1 MAQPPERAPGL
12 SAAVWQ
18 RVQPRLLKVANRV
31 EDAFDAARHR
41 FHTGLGWKIPIRIL
55 PYRGFGTPERM
66 LVRGRVV
73 RDRGIPDDTSH
84 QGTAGTLLT
93 SVKRYATHEIPRA
106 KVRVR
111 HGDQDR
117 IATSDQEGFLQFW
130 WEVEPERTTAA
141 GWLQVDLEL
150 VEPKVRSGQYKGKAD
165 VLVVPKTAR
174 FGVISDIDDTILQ
187 MGARSLFKKFRG
199 LFLLN
204 ARERLPFEGVAALYR
219 ALEEGKGSASSGA
232 KSPDGA
238 SHNPIFYV
246 SSSPWNVYEHLLEFF
261 ALHDLPKGPLFLR
274 DWGLTDKGFAPDGR
288 HEHKLDPIH
297 LLLDVYPDLPFILIG
312 DSGQQDAELYVQ
324 VCRTHPGRIAAVYIR
339 DVVKSGKRDPAMKA
353 VAAQMNE
360 LGVPFCLAKDSEA
373 AAQHAA
379 SQGFISWGK
388 IEGIVEERD
397 RDRDGVPDDQDTD
410 GMTPSGQRRS
420 E

>member
-1 MAQPPERAPGL
+1 VRIVSTPPERAPGI
-12 SAAVWQ
+12 WQ
-18 RVQPRLLKVANRV
+18 RVQPRLLRAANRV

-41 FHTGLGWKIPIRIL
+41 FHTGRGWRIPIRIL

-73 RDRGIPDDTSH
+73 RDRDIPDDTSH
-84 QGTAGTLLT
+84 QGTLGTLLT
-93 SVKRYATHEIPRA
+93 SVRRYATHEIPRA

-111 HGDQDR
+111 HGSDDR
-117 IATSDQEGFLQFW
+117 IAVSDQEGFLDFW
-130 WEVEPERTTAA
+130 WEVEPGGTTAA
-141 GWLQVDLEL
+141 GWLEVDLEL
-150 VEPKVRSGQYKGKAD
+150 VEPRVRSGQYRGKAD

-187 MGARSLFKKFRG
+187 MGARSLLRKFRG

-219 ALEEGKGSASSGA
+219 ALEEGKGAA
-232 KSPDGA
+232 A
-238 SHNPIFYV
+238 HNPIFYV

-274 DWGLTDKGFAPDGR
+274 DWGLTEKGFAPDGR

-297 LLLDVYPDLPFILIG
+297 LLLDVYPELPFILIG
-312 DSGQQDAELYVQ
+312 DSGQQDAELYQQ
-324 VCRTHPGRIAAVYIR
+324 VCRSHPGRIAAVYIR
-339 DVVKSGKRDPAMKA
+339 DVVKSGKRDPAMKR
-353 VAAQMNE
+353 VAASMKE

-379 SQGFISWGK
+379 SLGFISWGK
-388 IEGIVEERD
+388 IEEIVEERD
-397 RDRDGVPDDQDTD
+397 RDRDGVPDDVDPDDDTP
-410 GMTPSGQRRS
+410 PSDQRRG